1 VGAPSFASLKP
12 TWNDKSDCGRKGWVS
27 STLDLYRSVFSHSVI
42 PADCGEILLSDPTRC
57 RRSYTP
63 CARLGFQRTYRSRP
77 REFALKSYPNR
88 VESRTNCVESASNP
102 RCRCWFSG
110 HLITRDHRDDFSRAA
125 QIRRAST
132 CHRERPAQPEVER
145 PKSAKP
151 PLSLPS
157 MSIPPQIGVGLSNFG

>member
-12 TWNDKSDCGRKGWVS
+12 AWNDKSDCGRKGWVS

-77 REFALKSYPNR
+77 REFALKSRPNR
-88 VESRTNCVESASNP
+88 VESDSNCVESASNP
-102 RCRCWFSG
+102 RCQWQGAGFP
-110 HLITRDHRDDFSRAA
+110 ITRDHQITRSRGPLPPHP
-125 QIRRAST
+125 RAS
-132 CHRERPAQPEVER
+132 
-145 PKSAKP
+145 
-151 PLSLPS
+151 
-157 MSIPPQIGVGLSNFG
+157 QIGVGLSNFG